1 MENLD
6 IDQVAAY
13 LARDAREVGKM
24 ASRGHL
30 PGRRVNGEW
39 RFARAEIQRWIENRL
54 HECTEAELEALEAA
68 HDAGEH
74 PEPLLAGLLTPATVE
89 VPILATTR
97 SSLMRELVRL
107 AGQSWQVYDADAV
120 REAIEQRETQGS
132 TALAGG
138 VAVPHP
144 HRPLPN
150 SVLGDSVVA
159 FARTHRGIPFG
170 GPGDGLTDL
179 FFLVLSS
186 DAATHLRVL
195 ARLGRL
201 MLRDGLIDSL
211 RAAESGDEA
220 HELLI
225 AAEQELL
232 VS

>member
-1 MENLD
+1 M
-6 IDQVAAY
+6 
-13 LARDAREVGKM
+13 
-24 ASRGHL
+24 
-30 PGRRVNGEW
+30 
-39 RFARAEIQRWIENRL
+39 
-54 HECTEAELEALEAA
+54 
-68 HDAGEH
+68 
-74 PEPLLAGLLTPATVE
+74 
-89 VPILATTR
+89 LATTR
-97 SSLMRELVRL
+97 ASLMRELVRL
-107 AGQSWQVYDADAV
+107 AGQSWQVYDPEAV

-159 FARTHRGIPFG
+159 FARTARGIPFG

-201 MLRDGLIDSL
+201 MLRDGLIDAL
-211 RAAESGDEA
+211 RAAETGDEA
-220 HELLI
+220 HELLVT
-225 AAEQELL
+225 AEQELL

>member
-6 IDQVAAY
+6 LDQAAAY
-13 LARDAREVGKM
+13 LARDAREVDKM

-39 RFARAEIQRWIENRL
+39 RFARAEVQRWIENRL
-54 HECTEAELEALEAA
+54 HECTEAELEALENAN
-68 HDAGEH
+68 AGEH

-97 SSLMRELVRL
+97 ASLMRELVRL
-107 AGQSWQVYDADAV
+107 AGQSWQVYDPEAV

-159 FARTHRGIPFG
+159 FARTARGIPFG

-201 MLRDGLIDSL
+201 MLRDGLIDAL
-211 RAAESGDEA
+211 RAAQTGDEA
-220 HELLI
+220 HELLVT
-225 AAEQELL
+225 AEQELL

>member
-54 HECTEAELEALEAA
+54 HECTEEELEALESANV
-68 HDAGEH
+68 GEH
-74 PEPLLAGLLTPATVE
+74 PEPLLAGLMTPATVE

-97 SSLMRELVRL
+97 SSLIRELVRL
-107 AGQSWQVYDADAV
+107 SGQSWHVYDTDAV

-144 HRPLPN
+144 HRPLPS

-179 FFLVLSS
+179 FFLVLST
-186 DAATHLRVL
+186 DAPTHLRIL

-201 MLRDGLIDSL
+201 MLRDGLIDAL
-211 RAAESGDEA
+211 RTAENSDEA
-220 HELLI
+220 LDLLVT
-225 AAEQELL
+225 AEQELL
-232 VS
+232 VN

>member
-13 LARDAREVGKM
+13 LSRDAREVGKM
-24 ASRGHL
+24 ASRGNL

-54 HECTEAELEALEAA
+54 HECTEAELEALESAN
-68 HDAGEH
+68 AGEH

-97 SSLMRELVRL
+97 ASLMRELVRL
-107 AGQSWQVYDADAV
+107 AERSWQVYDAEAV

-144 HRPLPN
+144 HRPLPS

-159 FARTHRGIPFG
+159 FARTSRGIPFG

-186 DAATHLRVL
+186 DAATHLRIL

-201 MLRDGLIDSL
+201 MLRDGLIDAL
-211 RAAESGDEA
+211 RAAETADEA